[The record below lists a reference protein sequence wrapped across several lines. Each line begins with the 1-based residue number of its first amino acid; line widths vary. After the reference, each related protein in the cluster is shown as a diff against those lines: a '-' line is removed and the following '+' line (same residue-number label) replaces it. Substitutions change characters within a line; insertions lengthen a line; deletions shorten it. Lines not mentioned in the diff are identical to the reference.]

1 MPAGLGRRAFLKAA
15 GALGLLALVPARRLQ
30 ALVVSAPGPGQAG
43 RFLTAH
49 ELDTL
54 RAVTARFVPGPPDD
68 PDPGA
73 LEAGVAEAIDLLLAA
88 FTLDPPLIHAGGPF
102 SDRAGATHDDFADF
116 VPLGAHAAL
125 GWRIRLEGSQG
136 LPEREFAGPV
146 TGLQEIYRSGLAHLD
161 ERSQQAFG
169 VDFKDAPGPAQD
181 LLLSDQTDGDV
192 PTFVGPA
199 LANTL
204 EAMYGPPEYGG
215 NRSLGARDRRVPG
228 PDPREGA
235 EPSPR
240 PRHDGPDRL
249 ALRQRRGEGRPLL
262 REPGRRPGAAYRA
275 QPVRGRP
282 GRGALVRG
290 RREHAAHGGGRRHRA
305 LGREDAAL
313 LAPGLQGPLALRAGA
328 RRQRRRLAARLR
340 RPGAVLRRGRAA
352 PRRAGR
358 RGADAGRDARPGAAQ
373 RALPDAA
380 QPAQLRRGPPPRRR
394 PPPRAPPPP

>member
-1 MPAGLGRRAFLKAA
+1 MPAGVGRRAFLKAA
-15 GALGLLALVPARRLQ
+15 GALGLLALVPRRRLE
-30 ALVVSAPGPGQAG
+30 ALVASAPGPGQDG

-88 FTLDPPLIHAGGPF
+88 FTFEPPLIHAGGPF

-116 VPLGAHAAL
+116 VPLDAHAAL

-136 LPEREFAGPV
+136 LPAREFAGPV

-181 LLLSDQTDGDV
+181 LLLSDQTDGDLQN
-192 PTFVGPA
+192 FVGAA

-215 NRSLGARDRRVPG
+215 NQGLVGWGYTRWPGDLQPRGSTDAEVSQPG
-228 PDPREGA
+228 PDTGSITGA
-235 EPSPR
+235 MLDDLQRFLP
-240 PRHDGPDRL
+240 
-249 ALRQRRGEGRPLL
+249 ALTGQRASRT
-262 REPGRRPGAAYRA
+262 
-275 QPVRGRP
+275 QFW
-282 GRGALVRG
+282 
-290 RREHAAHGGGRRHRA
+290 
-305 LGREDAAL
+305 LGRS
-313 LAPGLQGPLALRAGA
+313 GM
-328 RRQRRRLAARLR
+328 
-340 RPGAVLRRGRAA
+340 
-352 PRRAGR
+352 PRS
-358 RGADAGRDARPGAAQ
+358 
-373 RALPDAA
+373 
-380 QPAQLRRGPPPRRR
+380 
-394 PPPRAPPPP
+394 

>member
-1 MPAGLGRRAFLKAA
+1 MPAGVGRRAFLKAA

-30 ALVVSAPGPGQAG
+30 ALAASAPGPGQAG

-88 FTLDPPLIHAGGPF
+88 FTLDPPLIHTGGPF

-116 VPLGAHAAL
+116 VPLDAHAAL
-125 GWRIRLEGSQG
+125 GARIRLEGSQG

-161 ERSQQAFG
+161 DRSQQAFG

-181 LLLSDQTDGDV
+181 LLLSDQTDGDLQ
-192 PTFVGPA
+192 TFVGAA

-215 NRSLGARDRRVPG
+215 NQGLVGWGYTRWPGDLQPRGSTDAEVSQPG
-228 PDPREGA
+228 PDTGSITGA
-235 EPSPR
+235 MLDDLQRFLP
-240 PRHDGPDRL
+240 
-249 ALRQRRGEGRPLL
+249 ALTGQRASRT
-262 REPGRRPGAAYRA
+262 
-275 QPVRGRP
+275 QFW
-282 GRGALVRG
+282 
-290 RREHAAHGGGRRHRA
+290 
-305 LGREDAAL
+305 LGRS
-313 LAPGLQGPLALRAGA
+313 GM
-328 RRQRRRLAARLR
+328 
-340 RPGAVLRRGRAA
+340 
-352 PRRAGR
+352 PRS
-358 RGADAGRDARPGAAQ
+358 
-373 RALPDAA
+373 
-380 QPAQLRRGPPPRRR
+380 
-394 PPPRAPPPP
+394 

>member
-116 VPLGAHAAL
+116 VPLDAHAAL

-181 LLLSDQTDGDV
+181 LLLSDQTDGDLQ
-192 PTFVGPA
+192 TFVGAA

-215 NRSLGARDRRVPG
+215 NRSLVGWGYTRWPGDLQPRGSTDAEVSQPG
-228 PDPREGA
+228 PDAGSITGA
-235 EPSPR
+235 MLDDLQRFLP
-240 PRHDGPDRL
+240 
-249 ALRQRRGEGRPLL
+249 ALTGQRASRT
-262 REPGRRPGAAYRA
+262 
-275 QPVRGRP
+275 QFW
-282 GRGALVRG
+282 
-290 RREHAAHGGGRRHRA
+290 
-305 LGREDAAL
+305 LGRS
-313 LAPGLQGPLALRAGA
+313 GM
-328 RRQRRRLAARLR
+328 
-340 RPGAVLRRGRAA
+340 
-352 PRRAGR
+352 PRS
-358 RGADAGRDARPGAAQ
+358 
-373 RALPDAA
+373 
-380 QPAQLRRGPPPRRR
+380 
-394 PPPRAPPPP
+394 

>member
-1 MPAGLGRRAFLKAA
+1 MPAGLGRRAFLKAT

-30 ALVVSAPGPGQAG
+30 ALVASVPGPGQAG

-116 VPLGAHAAL
+116 VPLDAHAAL

-181 LLLSDQTDGDV
+181 LLLSDQTDGDLQN
-192 PTFVGPA
+192 FVGAA

-215 NRSLGARDRRVPG
+215 NRSLVGWGYTRWPGDLQPRGSTDAEVSQPG
-228 PDPREGA
+228 PDTGSITGA
-235 EPSPR
+235 MLDDLQRFLP
-240 PRHDGPDRL
+240 
-249 ALRQRRGEGRPLL
+249 ALTGQRASRTEFW
-262 REPGRRPGAAYRA
+262 
-275 QPVRGRP
+275 
-282 GRGALVRG
+282 
-290 RREHAAHGGGRRHRA
+290 
-305 LGREDAAL
+305 LGRS
-313 LAPGLQGPLALRAGA
+313 GM
-328 RRQRRRLAARLR
+328 
-340 RPGAVLRRGRAA
+340 
-352 PRRAGR
+352 PRS
-358 RGADAGRDARPGAAQ
+358 
-373 RALPDAA
+373 
-380 QPAQLRRGPPPRRR
+380 
-394 PPPRAPPPP
+394 

>member
-1 MPAGLGRRAFLKAA
+1 MPAGLGRRAFLKAT

-30 ALVVSAPGPGQAG
+30 ALVASVPGPGQAG

-116 VPLGAHAAL
+116 VPLDAHAAL

-181 LLLSDQTDGDV
+181 LLLSDQTDGDLQ
-192 PTFVGPA
+192 TFVGAA

-215 NRSLGARDRRVPG
+215 NRSLVGWGYTRWPGDLQPRGSTDAEVSQPG
-228 PDPREGA
+228 PDTGSITGA
-235 EPSPR
+235 MLDDLQRFLP
-240 PRHDGPDRL
+240 
-249 ALRQRRGEGRPLL
+249 ALTGQRASRT
-262 REPGRRPGAAYRA
+262 
-275 QPVRGRP
+275 QFW
-282 GRGALVRG
+282 
-290 RREHAAHGGGRRHRA
+290 
-305 LGREDAAL
+305 LGRS
-313 LAPGLQGPLALRAGA
+313 GM
-328 RRQRRRLAARLR
+328 
-340 RPGAVLRRGRAA
+340 
-352 PRRAGR
+352 PRS
-358 RGADAGRDARPGAAQ
+358 
-373 RALPDAA
+373 
-380 QPAQLRRGPPPRRR
+380 
-394 PPPRAPPPP
+394 

>member
-30 ALVVSAPGPGQAG
+30 ALVASVPGPGQAG

-116 VPLGAHAAL
+116 VPLDAHAEL
-125 GWRIRLEGSQG
+125 GWRIRIEGSLGIPQ
-136 LPEREFAGPV
+136 REFAGPV

-181 LLLSDQTDGDV
+181 LLLSDQTDGDLQ
-192 PTFVGPA
+192 TFVGAA

-215 NRSLGARDRRVPG
+215 NRSLVGWGYTRWPGDLQPRGSTDAEVSTAG
-228 PDPREGA
+228 PDTGA
-235 EPSPR
+235 IT
-240 PRHDGPDRL
+240 
-249 ALRQRRGEGRPLL
+249 
-262 REPGRRPGAAYRA
+262 
-275 QPVRGRP
+275 
-282 GRGALVRG
+282 GALLDDLQRFLPG
-290 RREHAAHGGGRRHRA
+290 LTGQRA
-305 LGREDAAL
+305 SRTQFWLGRAGIA
-313 LAPGLQGPLALRAGA
+313 QG
-328 RRQRRRLAARLR
+328 
-340 RPGAVLRRGRAA
+340 
-352 PRRAGR
+352 
-358 RGADAGRDARPGAAQ
+358 
-373 RALPDAA
+373 
-380 QPAQLRRGPPPRRR
+380 
-394 PPPRAPPPP
+394 

>member
-1 MPAGLGRRAFLKAA
+1 MPAGVGRRAFLKAA

-30 ALVVSAPGPGQAG
+30 ALAASAPGPGQAG

-116 VPLGAHAAL
+116 VPLDAHAAL

-169 VDFKDAPGPAQD
+169 VDFEDAPGPAQD
-181 LLLSDQTDGDV
+181 LLLSDQTDGDLQ
-192 PTFVGPA
+192 TFVGAA

-215 NRSLGARDRRVPG
+215 NRSLVGWGYTRWPGDLQPRGSTDAEVSQPG
-228 PDPREGA
+228 PDTGSITGA
-235 EPSPR
+235 MLDDLQRFLP
-240 PRHDGPDRL
+240 
-249 ALRQRRGEGRPLL
+249 ALTGQRASRT
-262 REPGRRPGAAYRA
+262 
-275 QPVRGRP
+275 QFW
-282 GRGALVRG
+282 
-290 RREHAAHGGGRRHRA
+290 
-305 LGREDAAL
+305 LGRS
-313 LAPGLQGPLALRAGA
+313 GM
-328 RRQRRRLAARLR
+328 
-340 RPGAVLRRGRAA
+340 
-352 PRRAGR
+352 PRS
-358 RGADAGRDARPGAAQ
+358 
-373 RALPDAA
+373 
-380 QPAQLRRGPPPRRR
+380 
-394 PPPRAPPPP
+394 

>member
-30 ALVVSAPGPGQAG
+30 ALVANVPGPGQAG

-116 VPLGAHAAL
+116 VPLDAHAAL

-169 VDFKDAPGPAQD
+169 VDFEDAPGPAQD
-181 LLLSDQTDGDV
+181 LLLSDQTDGDLQ
-192 PTFVGPA
+192 TFVGAA

-215 NRSLGARDRRVPG
+215 NRSLVGWGYTRWPGDLQPRGSTDAEVSQPG
-228 PDPREGA
+228 PDTGSITGA
-235 EPSPR
+235 MLDDLQRFLP
-240 PRHDGPDRL
+240 
-249 ALRQRRGEGRPLL
+249 ALTGQRASRT
-262 REPGRRPGAAYRA
+262 
-275 QPVRGRP
+275 QFW
-282 GRGALVRG
+282 
-290 RREHAAHGGGRRHRA
+290 
-305 LGREDAAL
+305 LGRS
-313 LAPGLQGPLALRAGA
+313 GM
-328 RRQRRRLAARLR
+328 
-340 RPGAVLRRGRAA
+340 
-352 PRRAGR
+352 PRS
-358 RGADAGRDARPGAAQ
+358 
-373 RALPDAA
+373 
-380 QPAQLRRGPPPRRR
+380 
-394 PPPRAPPPP
+394 

>member
-1 MPAGLGRRAFLKAA
+1 MPAGLGRRAFLKAT

-30 ALVVSAPGPGQAG
+30 ALVASVPGPGQAG

-116 VPLGAHAAL
+116 VPLDAHAAL

-161 ERSQQAFG
+161 ERSQQTFG
-169 VDFKDAPGPAQD
+169 VDFKDAPGPVQD
-181 LLLSDQTDGDV
+181 LLLSDQTDGDLQ
-192 PTFVGPA
+192 TFVGAA

-215 NRSLGARDRRVPG
+215 NRSLVGWGYTRWPGDLQPRGSTDAEVSQPG
-228 PDPREGA
+228 PDTGSITGA
-235 EPSPR
+235 MLDDLQRFLP
-240 PRHDGPDRL
+240 
-249 ALRQRRGEGRPLL
+249 ALTGQRASRT
-262 REPGRRPGAAYRA
+262 
-275 QPVRGRP
+275 QFW
-282 GRGALVRG
+282 
-290 RREHAAHGGGRRHRA
+290 
-305 LGREDAAL
+305 LGRS
-313 LAPGLQGPLALRAGA
+313 GM
-328 RRQRRRLAARLR
+328 
-340 RPGAVLRRGRAA
+340 
-352 PRRAGR
+352 PRS
-358 RGADAGRDARPGAAQ
+358 
-373 RALPDAA
+373 
-380 QPAQLRRGPPPRRR
+380 
-394 PPPRAPPPP
+394 

>member
-1 MPAGLGRRAFLKAA
+1 MPAGLGRRAFLKAT

-116 VPLGAHAAL
+116 VPLDAHAAL

-181 LLLSDQTDGDV
+181 LLLSDQTDGDLQ
-192 PTFVGPA
+192 TFVGAA

-215 NRSLGARDRRVPG
+215 NRSLVGWGYTRWPGDLQPRGSTDAEVSQPG
-228 PDPREGA
+228 PDTGSITGA
-235 EPSPR
+235 MLDDLQRFLP
-240 PRHDGPDRL
+240 
-249 ALRQRRGEGRPLL
+249 ALTGQRASRT
-262 REPGRRPGAAYRA
+262 
-275 QPVRGRP
+275 QFW
-282 GRGALVRG
+282 
-290 RREHAAHGGGRRHRA
+290 
-305 LGREDAAL
+305 LGRS
-313 LAPGLQGPLALRAGA
+313 GM
-328 RRQRRRLAARLR
+328 
-340 RPGAVLRRGRAA
+340 
-352 PRRAGR
+352 PRS
-358 RGADAGRDARPGAAQ
+358 
-373 RALPDAA
+373 
-380 QPAQLRRGPPPRRR
+380 
-394 PPPRAPPPP
+394 

>member
-116 VPLGAHAAL
+116 VPLDAHAAL

-136 LPEREFAGPV
+136 LPAREFAGPV

-181 LLLSDQTDGDV
+181 LLLSDQTDGDLQN
-192 PTFVGPA
+192 FVGAA

-215 NRSLGARDRRVPG
+215 NQGLVGWGYTRWPGDLQPRGSTDVEVSQPG
-228 PDPREGA
+228 PDTGSITGA
-235 EPSPR
+235 MLDDLQRFLP
-240 PRHDGPDRL
+240 
-249 ALRQRRGEGRPLL
+249 ALTGQRASRT
-262 REPGRRPGAAYRA
+262 
-275 QPVRGRP
+275 QFW
-282 GRGALVRG
+282 
-290 RREHAAHGGGRRHRA
+290 
-305 LGREDAAL
+305 LGRS
-313 LAPGLQGPLALRAGA
+313 GM
-328 RRQRRRLAARLR
+328 
-340 RPGAVLRRGRAA
+340 
-352 PRRAGR
+352 PRS
-358 RGADAGRDARPGAAQ
+358 
-373 RALPDAA
+373 
-380 QPAQLRRGPPPRRR
+380 
-394 PPPRAPPPP
+394 